1 MLHLDEAAWTSTW
14 RTRHPAEKAA
24 LTGGLLLAVL
34 VLPTWPTCA
43 LVLGAVAGALRA
55 AGVPWRVFL
64 RAERTPAAFAVAGAL
79 PVAVTLH
86 VSGGLAVSASPAS
99 TALALDLLC
108 RALAGSASV
117 LLLAATTPL
126 SDALPRLRALRVPD
140 AVVDVAALTYR
151 MLFTLLDSVRAV
163 REAQAARLGYAG
175 LRASY
180 RSAGALTAATLVR
193 SLDRARRL
201 DDGLAGR
208 GHEGAMR
215 VLVEDRPPSAAFLAS
230 TGVLVAALLTA
241 GALVGTSA
249 GGLVVG
255 A

>member
-1 MLHLDEAAWTSTW
+1 VLHLDEAAWGSTW

-24 LTGGLLLAVL
+24 LTAGLLLAVL
-34 VLPTWPTCA
+34 LLPTWPTGA
-43 LVLGAVAGALRA
+43 LVLLVVAGALRA
-55 AGVPWRVFL
+55 AGVPWPVFA
-64 RAERTPAAFAVAGAL
+64 RAARTPAAFAALGAL

-86 VSGGLAVSASPAS
+86 LSGGVGVSVSPAS
-99 TALALDLLC
+99 AALALDLLV
-108 RALAGSASV
+108 RACAGSAAV
-117 LLLAATTPL
+117 LLFAATTPL
-126 SDALPRLRALRVPD
+126 SDALPRLRHLRVPD

-151 MLFTLLDSVRAV
+151 MLFTLLGSVRTV

-175 LRASY
+175 VRASY
-180 RSAGALTAATLVR
+180 RSAAALTAATLVR

-215 VLVEDRPPSAAFLAS
+215 VLVEDRPVSPAFLTAVGGLVA
-230 TGVLVAALLTA
+230 GVLAA
-241 GALVGTSA
+241 GAFAGTSA
-249 GGLVVG
+249 GRLVVG